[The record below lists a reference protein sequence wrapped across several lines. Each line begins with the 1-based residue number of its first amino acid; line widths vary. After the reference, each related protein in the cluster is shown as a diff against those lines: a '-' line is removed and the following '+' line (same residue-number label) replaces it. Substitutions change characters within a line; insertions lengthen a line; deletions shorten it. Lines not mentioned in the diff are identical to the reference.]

1 MVIHQDSDMST
12 LSSSKEMETQPN
24 SDPDTDD
31 KCSTEILEDLDDDVK
46 DPTYELETDSDS
58 DEQNIV
64 EVFVQDIQ
72 TDHE

>member
-12 LSSSKEMETQPN
+12 LSSSKEKETQPN